1 MDYPKTKVY
10 FDGSHFIGIPPEKQI
25 WKKRKNS
32 KKRVKNETE
41 EKLKQLYKSETGT
54 KKEKTEKV
62 IEKINEEIKDEEK
75 AKEFVKATLEK
86 EKRNKIVRLTRLY
99 RKIGLQQWTHFCTF
113 TYDSNK
119 LNEEEFRK
127 KLLTCLRH
135 LSHRKV
141 WKYIGVFERSPKL
154 ERLHFHGIFVIT
166 EMVGEIIETRDYST
180 KTHQMQIAHQ
190 NTFFLERFGRNDFKE
205 IINNVGVNDAVN
217 YIMKYIRKT
226 GEKVIYSKHLQTYF
240 VADILDDDVVCKIGQ
255 EDRKILLFDD
265 FKCLDFETGE
275 VLGQPNKDKFLID
288 KLPKA
293 YWLSFGYRA

>member
-10 FDGSHFIGIPPEKQI
+10 FDGSHFIGIPLEKQL
-25 WKKRKNS
+25 WKKRKNT
-32 KKRVKNETE
+32 KVKQKDEIQ
-41 EKLKQLYKSETGT
+41 EKVKELYKKETGT

-62 IEKINEEIKDEEK
+62 IEKINEEINEEIKDEEK
-75 AKEFVKATLEK
+75 AREILKVALEK

-113 TYDSNK
+113 TYDSNE

-135 LSHRKV
+135 LSHRKN

-154 ERLHFHGIFVIT
+154 ERLHFHGIFVIA
-166 EMVGEIIETRDYST
+166 EMVGEIIETKDYST

-240 VADILDDDVVCKIGQ
+240 VTDILDDDVVCKIGQ
-255 EDRKILLFDD
+255 EDRKILLFDN

-275 VLGQPNKDKFLID
+275 ILGQPNIDKFLID

-293 YWLSFGYRA
+293 Y

>member
-10 FDGSHFIGIPPEKQI
+10 FDGSHFIGIPLEKQL
-25 WKKRKNS
+25 WKKRKNT
-32 KKRVKNETE
+32 KVKQKDEIQ
-41 EKLKQLYKSETGT
+41 EKVKELYKKETGA

-62 IEKINEEIKDEEK
+62 IEKINEETKDEKK
-75 AKEFVKATLEK
+75 AKEIVKTTLEK
-86 EKRNKIVRLTRLY
+86 VKRNKIVRLTRLY
-99 RKIGLQQWTHFCTF
+99 RKIGLQNWTHFCTF

-119 LNEEEFRK
+119 LTEEGFRK

-135 LSHRKV
+135 LSHRKN
-141 WKYIGVFERSPKL
+141 WKYIGVFERSPNL

-166 EMVGEIIETRDYST
+166 EMVGEVIETKDYST
-180 KTHQMQIAHQ
+180 KTHQMQITHQ

-226 GEKVIYSKHLQTYF
+226 GEKVICSKHLQTYF
-240 VADILDDDVVCKIGQ
+240 VTDILDDDVVCRIGQ

-275 VLGQPNKDKFLID
+275 VLGQPNKDKSLID

-293 YWLSFGYRA
+293 Y

>member
-10 FDGSHFIGIPPEKQI
+10 FDGSHFIGIPHEKQL
-25 WKKRKNS
+25 WKKRNNI
-32 KKRVKNETE
+32 KKKVKNETE
-41 EKLKQLYKSETGT
+41 EKIKELYKKETGT

-75 AKEFVKATLEK
+75 AKEIVKATLEK

-119 LNEEEFRK
+119 LTEEEFRN

-135 LSHRKV
+135 LSHRKN
-141 WKYIGVFERSPKL
+141 WKYIGVFERSPNL
-154 ERLHFHGIFVIT
+154 ERLHFHGIFVIA
-166 EMVGEIIETRDYST
+166 EMVGEIIETKDYST
-180 KTHQMQIAHQ
+180 KNHKMQIAHQ
-190 NTFFLERFGRNDFKE
+190 NTFFLERFGRNDFKK

-275 VLGQPNKDKFLID
+275 ILCQPNKDKSLID

-293 YWLSFGYRA
+293 Y

>member
-32 KKRVKNETE
+32 KKKVKNETE
-41 EKLKQLYKSETGT
+41 EKVKELYKSETGT

-75 AKEFVKATLEK
+75 AKEIVKATLEK

-119 LNEEEFRK
+119 LNEEEFRQ

-135 LSHRKV
+135 LSHRKG
-141 WKYIGVFERSPKL
+141 WKYIGVFERSPNL
-154 ERLHFHGIFVIT
+154 ERLHFHGIFVII
-166 EMVGEIIETRDYST
+166 EMVGEIIETKDYST
-180 KTHQMQIAHQ
+180 KTHQMQIARQ

-255 EDRKILLFDD
+255 EDRKILLFDN

-275 VLGQPNKDKFLID
+275 ILGQPNIDKSLID

-293 YWLSFGYRA
+293 Y

>member
-10 FDGSHFIGIPPEKQI
+10 FDGSHFIGIPLEKQL
-25 WKKRKNS
+25 WKKRKNT
-32 KKRVKNETE
+32 KVKQKDEIQ
-41 EKLKQLYKSETGT
+41 EKVKELYKKETGA

-62 IEKINEEIKDEEK
+62 IEKINEETKDEKK
-75 AKEFVKATLEK
+75 AKEIVKTTLEK
-86 EKRNKIVRLTRLY
+86 VKRNKIVRLTRLY
-99 RKIGLQQWTHFCTF
+99 RKIGLQNWTHFCTF

-119 LNEEEFRK
+119 LTEEGFRK

-135 LSHRKV
+135 LSHRKN
-141 WKYIGVFERSPKL
+141 WKYIGVFERSSNL

-166 EMVGEIIETRDYST
+166 EMVGEVIETKDYST
-180 KTHQMQIAHQ
+180 KTHQMQITHQ

-226 GEKVIYSKHLQTYF
+226 GEKVICSKHLQTYF
-240 VADILDDDVVCKIGQ
+240 VTDILDDDVVCRIGQ

-275 VLGQPNKDKFLID
+275 VLGQPNKDKSLID

-293 YWLSFGYRA
+293 Y